1 MVRKIAREQAKLE
14 PEQEKIIKKN
24 NNKNNANDEKAV

>member
-1 MVRKIAREQAKLE
+1 MARKIAREQAKLE